1 MLWGQGV
8 SAALDLGVS
17 LTASNPSLFPREP
30 TSSST
35 MLGRSDWVSVSGGN
49 GERGWLR
56 A

>member
-1 MLWGQGV
+1 MSWGQGV

-35 MLGRSDWVSVSGGN
+35 MLGRSNWVSVAGGD
-49 GERGWLR
+49 GERG
-56 A
+56 